1 MGRKDFSDLE
11 DQIVSTVKNALDA
24 IDFVN
29 LKKDISNKTEDT
41 LNEFKTYL
49 HKFIEFNENSFY
61 LINKQLINNM
71 IEKAIIQYQK
81 NYLDALDIN
90 KEKYQELQDKA
101 TILFTKVIYRCT
113 YKT

>member
-41 LNEFKTYL
+41 LNEFKSKLKEYNV
-49 HKFIEFNENSFY
+49 KVENKYGF
-61 LINKQLINNM
+61 LNK
-71 IEKAIIQYQK
+71 KPK
-81 NYLDALDIN
+81 NDIS
-90 KEKYQELQDKA
+90 EY
-101 TILFTKVIYRCT
+101 IS
-113 YKT
+113 